1 MDTQKPKIY
10 TMAYFLRQHYLG
22 GEQIQLHDLSKPDP
36 RLTKGDTGTLL
47 YIDNNCG
54 IHVKWDKGFE
64 TVVTPGAD
72 DFRIKAPK
80 LETMKLYMPLC
91 AEWADGDDTYDVEEA
106 SPLSDREI
114 LNYQDAIENALLRYR
129 EPIEAERGIMHWYD
143 EDDAVDVKVKS
154 AVFTTEARDGKLWG
168 VAECRVAGK
177 LTADELTTL
186 KDYISGQASDGWGE
200 GFEQREIE
208 TGDGDIYVH
217 LWDWEN
223 WDIQTEEELFAPKVA
238 DGLPPLC
245 FSTLPTTGELIC
257 IKRGESGYYPSDW
270 STSNPAANKEL
281 ADFNN
286 QKLGV
291 TFAQRMAMEC
301 GSMHGWDVPGA
312 NPAAYP
318 DEPIPE
324 QASDPGMTMGGM

>member
-1 MDTQKPKIY
+1 MATQKDI
-10 TMAYFLRQHYLG
+10 ALFLRDYFRG
-22 GEQIQLHDLSKPDP
+22 GERITLYGLREHDARLSG
-36 RLTKGDTGTLL
+36 GDTGTLVQVNDDCSIL
-47 YIDNNCG
+47 
-54 IHVKWDKGFE
+54 VRWDKGFE
-64 TVVTPGAD
+64 SELTPGVD
-72 DFRIKAPK
+72 NFRVKGPM
-80 LETMKLYMPLC
+80 LETMKLYMPLS
-91 AEWADGDDTYDVEEA
+91 AEWADGGDTYDVEEA
-106 SPLSDREI
+106 APLSDRQI
-114 LNYQDAIENALLRYR
+114 LEYQDAIESAMLRYR
-129 EPIEAERGIMHWYD
+129 KPEETERGIMHWYGK
-143 EDDAVDVKVKS
+143 DDSVDVKVKS
-154 AVFTTEARDGKLWG
+154 VVFTTKARDGKLWG

-257 IKRGESGYYPSDW
+257 IKRGELGYYPSDW
-270 STSNPAANKEL
+270 STSDPAANKEL

-318 DEPIPE
+318 DELISE
-324 QASDPGMTMGGM
+324 QAEDSTIRMEM